1 MVNSNNLLFPRLCFN
16 ALLGMLSGKKMNKTT
31 KEEQISFVKDL
42 VANAE
47 CVVLANI
54 EGLNASQVSEL
65 RRGLHDAN
73 VGFKVIKNKLARIAL
88 ADSNA
93 NALHDDFVG
102 STALAW
108 SNDNPVSP
116 AKILVKFEKEFEKL
130 QLKSA
135 FNSNAR
141 LDLEGIVALS
151 KLPSL
156 DELRAQLLGLFS
168 ANASQLLA
176 QVNAVAANIV
186 GVLQAKIDKD
196 K

>member
-1 MVNSNNLLFPRLCFN
+1 ME
-16 ALLGMLSGKKMNKTT
+16 KTL
-31 KEEQISFVKDL
+31 KEEQISYVKDL

-47 CVVLANI
+47 CIVLASV

-65 RRGLHDAN
+65 RKGLHEGN

-88 ADSNA
+88 AETNA
-93 NALHDDFVG
+93 KVLHDDFVG
-102 STALAW
+102 STAIAW
-108 SNDNPVSP
+108 SNDSPVSP

-130 QLKSA
+130 QLKAA
-135 FNSNAR
+135 FNCDTR
-141 LDLEGIVALS
+141 LDHEGIVALS

-168 ANASQLLA
+168 APASQLLA
-176 QVNAVAANIV
+176 QVNAVAGNLV